1 MNKENVE
8 CTFEPRINET
18 SKNKRSVEKFL
29 KDQESFQRT
38 KEMKIQQLRQ
48 EINRTE
54 EESMAG
60 TPHVDRMSRQITASQ
75 RSSIKDNTFDRLSR
89 ERSTTTA
96 PEEYLFSPKILS
108 RSKSIVRKMDVSSLL
123 YDDAK
128 RRQEK
133 EQMVVES

>member
-29 KDQESFQRT
+29 KDQESFQRA

-54 EESMAG
+54 EESMTG

>member
-1 MNKENVE
+1 M
-8 CTFEPRINET
+8 T
-18 SKNKRSVEKFL
+18 
-29 KDQESFQRT
+29 
-38 KEMKIQQLRQ
+38 
-48 EINRTE
+48 
-54 EESMAG
+54 G

-133 EQMVVES
+133 EHMVVES

>member
-29 KDQESFQRT
+29 KDQESFQRA

-54 EESMAG
+54 EESMTC

>member
-1 MNKENVE
+1 
-8 CTFEPRINET
+8 
-18 SKNKRSVEKFL
+18 
-29 KDQESFQRT
+29 
-38 KEMKIQQLRQ
+38 MKIQQLRQ

-54 EESMAG
+54 EESMTG

-75 RSSIKDNTFDRLSR
+75 RSSIRDNTFDRLSR
-89 ERSTTTA
+89 EKSAITA

-108 RSKSIVRKMDVSSLL
+108 RSKSIVRKTDVSSLL

-133 EQMVVES
+133 EQMLL